1 MKINITILI
10 DNFIKRILNLENNK
24 SSLEQKVIDINN
36 LLDNLID
43 YCIKKKIYY
52 YIENKIGYTKIVN
65 NFKSHLITYI
75 LNLLNN
81 NSNIISKYINDN
93 IELDNYSDIN
103 SLLFNKFKNNINNH
117 VSFRDN
123 ISLIENKDNSDTLFN
138 YDDSGNNY
146 FELNYEK
153 KQNNKQNNNQDDNQD
168 DNIDDKQDD
177 NIYINELNDKTKL
190 GLYIKMILS
199 QNKYLIEFTDK
210 LIEMCNITMNDDI
223 EYDINNPYE

>member
-1 MKINITILI
+1 MKINITSLV

-24 SSLEQKVIDINN
+24 SSLEEKVIDINN

-138 YDDSGNNY
+138 YDDNRGDNY
-146 FELNYEK
+146 FEFNYENTQNNLQEDK
-153 KQNNKQNNNQDDNQD
+153 INNKQN
-168 DNIDDKQDD
+168 DNID
-177 NIYINELNDKTKL
+177 INELNDKTKL
-190 GLYIKMILS
+190 GLYIKILLS

-210 LIEMCNITMNDDI
+210 LIEMCNITMNDNI
-223 EYDINNPYE
+223 EYNVNNPYE